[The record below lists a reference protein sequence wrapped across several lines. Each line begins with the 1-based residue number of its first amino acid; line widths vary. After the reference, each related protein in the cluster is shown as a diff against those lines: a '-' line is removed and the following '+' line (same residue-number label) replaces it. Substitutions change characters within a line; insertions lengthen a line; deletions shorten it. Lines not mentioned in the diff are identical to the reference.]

1 MITKKFMYWEDQDF
15 WIGYLEEFPDY
26 LSQGKTIDELKDNL
40 IDIYHELTSG
50 NIPHVRRVDEL
61 EIA

>member
-1 MITKKFMYWEDQDF
+1 MITKKFIYWEDQDF

-26 LSQGKTIDELKDNL
+26 LSQGNTIDELKDNL
-40 IDIYHELTSG
+40 TDIYHELTSG

>member
-1 MITKKFMYWEDQDF
+1 MD
-15 WIGYLEEFPDY
+15 GYLEEYPDY
-26 LSQGKTIDELKDNL
+26 LSQGITLSELKENL
-40 IDIYHELTSG
+40 MDIYHELTSG

>member
-1 MITKKFMYWEDQDF
+1 MTTKKFVYWEDQGF

-26 LSQGKTIDELKDNL
+26 LSQGNTIDELKDNL
-40 IDIYHELTSG
+40 TDIYHDLTSG
-50 NIPHVRRVDEL
+50 NIPNVRRVDEL